1 MLSLTAL
8 AGVVATVLMICGVA
22 GGRTARATA
31 ADAVPPGQSQ
41 QCPDRYPAKRT
52 PGNPLLLP
60 HAPGS
65 NPLHGAQFF
74 VDGPAH
80 GSAAG
85 AIAELLPA
93 ARNGGSGGGG
103 GGRPG
108 GRSAPRTLS
117 QFPDDLSWA
126 TYKRHVDSVI
136 KGKTGSAARD
146 IRLLEKI
153 ADEPEAQRFSTG
165 AGGGGP
171 GATYGQVQKI
181 FCHNLTADPGS
192 IPIISTYFLHPL
204 APGCQSKAAFEAI
217 GPTFRRQINEVAEGT
232 GNRPALFLLE
242 IDALGSSACIIHSA
256 AGPVYEADLRYEIN
270 KISALPHAVVYIE
283 GGYSDSN
290 APGYTAKVLNAIG
303 IRKIRGFYTNDTH
316 LQWTAKEAKWAQQVS
331 AKTHGAHFLIN
342 TSENG
347 QGPKLNPHPITQG
360 VEDLC
365 NPPGRGLGPKTTTST
380 PFAHADGFIWQHVP
394 GNSSGCGGG
403 PPGGTFWLAKALG
416 LASRANQKLGPG
428 YPSRPY

>member
-1 MLSLTAL
+1 MTARGRTLVLTAM
-8 AGVVATVLMICGVA
+8 AAVAAMVLLICGAA
-22 GGRTARATA
+22 GGHATHARS
-31 ADAVPPGQSQ
+31 ADAVARQAEV
-41 QCPDRYPAKRT
+41 CPDRYPAKRT
-52 PGNPLLLP
+52 PGNPLMLP
-60 HAPGS
+60 QAPGS
-65 NPLHGAQFF
+65 NPLRGAQFF
-74 VDGPAH
+74 VDGPRH

-85 AIAELLPA
+85 AIAQLLPA
-93 ARNGGSGGGG
+93 ARNGGSAGSV
-103 GGRPG
+103 RVV
-108 GRSAPRTLS
+108 PRTLE
-117 QFPDDLSWA
+117 QFPEDLSWA
-126 TYKRHVDSVI
+126 SYERHVNNVI
-136 KGKTGSAARD
+136 KGKKGSAAYD
-146 IRLLEKI
+146 IRMLEKI
-153 ADEPEAQRFSTG
+153 ADQPEALRFSTG

-181 FCHNLTADPGS
+181 LCKNLTADPGS

-217 GPTFRRQINEVAEGT
+217 GPKFRRQIDEVAAGV
-232 GNRPALFLLE
+232 GNRPAVFLLE
-242 IDALGSSACIIHSA
+242 IDGLGSSRCVIHSA
-256 AGPVYEADLRYEIN
+256 ARSVYEADLRYEID
-270 KISALPHAVVYIE
+270 KISALPHTVVYME

-290 APGYTAKVLNAIG
+290 SPAYTAGVLNAIG

-316 LQWTAKEAKWAQQVS
+316 LQWTAKEAKWAQRVS

-360 VEDLC
+360 VENLC
-365 NPPGRGLGPKTTTST
+365 NPPGRGLGPKPTTST
-380 PFAHADGFIWQHVP
+380 PFAHSDGFVWQHVP

-403 PPGGTFWLAKALG
+403 PPGGTFWLAKAVG

>member
-1 MLSLTAL
+1 VLTI
-8 AGVVATVLMICGVA
+8 VAAIGAMVLLICGAA
-22 GGRTARATA
+22 GGRPVRATA
-31 ADAVPPGQSQ
+31 AAGGVPPGQSP
-41 QCPDRYPAKRT
+41 QCADPYSATRNPD
-52 PGNPLLLP
+52 NPLLLP
-60 HAPGS
+60 QAPGS
-65 NPLHGAQFF
+65 NPLNGANFY

-85 AIAELLPA
+85 AIAQLLGDVG
-93 ARNGGSGGGG
+93 RGGGPV

-108 GRSAPRTLS
+108 GRAVPRTLS

-126 TYKRHVDSVI
+126 TYEQRVNNRI
-136 KGKTGSAARD
+136 KGKSGTAVRD

-204 APGCQSKAAFEAI
+204 APGCQSKQAFDAI

-232 GNRPALFLLE
+232 GNRPAVFLLE
-242 IDALGSSACIIHSA
+242 IDALGSSACVIHSA

-270 KISALPHAVVYIE
+270 TISALPHAVVYIE

-316 LQWTAKEAKWAQQVS
+316 LQWTAKEARWAQQVS

-403 PPGGTFWLAKALG
+403 PPGGTFWLAKAVG